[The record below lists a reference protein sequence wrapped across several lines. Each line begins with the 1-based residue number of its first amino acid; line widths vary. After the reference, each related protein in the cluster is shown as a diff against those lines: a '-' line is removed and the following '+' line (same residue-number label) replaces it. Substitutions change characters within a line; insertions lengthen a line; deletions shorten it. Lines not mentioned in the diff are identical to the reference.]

1 MTAIDP
7 TAPMKRHYAGSEWL
21 ISNLKYEQKPA
32 PSALGLRVA
41 DLLGELAHGL
51 YHLSKGAKYDTDWS
65 NTHHIEVSLENGYV
79 TLCTVD
85 SNFLTRLVFLAHDYG
100 MRVEIR
106 PRTFRHLTLMFWQ
119 REVRDGSISERC
131 PTAEDALAAHRAA
144 YPMPA
149 EVPA

>member
-1 MTAIDP
+1 MTTIDLA
-7 TAPMKRHYAGSEWL
+7 APMPRRFAGNEWL
-21 ISNLKYEQKPA
+21 TSNLAYEKKGA
-32 PSALGLRVA
+32 PSALGRRVA
-41 DLLGELAHGL
+41 DLLGELALGL
-51 YHLSKGAKYDTDWS
+51 YHLPKSALYDTDWS